1 MDLRMK
7 HAGFKLGRALM
18 YVSVSLLFL
27 SCQSSENES
36 ENLLQYVDPFVGT
49 TYTGHTF
56 PGATYPLGFMQP
68 GPQTGNFGWDYCA
81 GYRYEDPLIWGF
93 SQNRLNGTGVPD
105 LGDLLIMPFSGTPRN
120 DFRSTYKKE
129 SEKASPGYY
138 AVTLDQNSVDVEI
151 TTTPHVALY
160 HYSFE
165 KEKPKVFIDFQNLCV
180 GDAESY
186 HGRMLD
192 SKVTVEDN
200 RTITGNSLV
209 RGWVERN
216 LFYVIQFD
224 KPFILVENLRDT
236 VMNKAPRKVLH
247 FDLGKGNQLNAKI
260 AFSTVSVE
268 GAKANMEAELSHW
281 NFAKVRKA
289 AEEEWQK
296 YLSLVK
302 VTGTE
307 DQKKNFYTS
316 MYHLFVQPNNIAD
329 VDGRYRGPN
338 DSIYTA
344 ATGKYYSTFSLWDT
358 YRAAHPMYTVLCP
371 DKATDMVNTMIAHA
385 DVQGYLPI
393 WAIWGKENF
402 CMIGNHGVPVVAE
415 ACLKD
420 LPGIDQE
427 KAYQAIKKS
436 LTENHYNSE
445 WDIYDQ
451 YGYLPVDLID
461 REAVSKT
468 LEFGYDDYSAALLA
482 KKLGKQEDYEFFM
495 KRALYYKNLFDPE
508 TKLMRGKDSN
518 GKWRTPFNPFYLCH
532 GSTRGGDYTEG
543 NAWQYSWHVQQDV
556 DGLVQLMGGKEAFAA
571 QLDTLFELEATEE
584 QSGGELW
591 DVTGLIG
598 QYAHG
603 NEPSHHVIYLYSMIG
618 KNYRTA
624 ELAREICDKFY
635 QPRPDGLCGNDDCGQ
650 MSAWYMFTVL
660 GFYPVN
666 PASGEYV
673 IGSPQLPEAT
683 IKLANGKTF
692 TMIAENLSAENK
704 YVKSVWL
711 NDKEI
716 TDYKITYAQ
725 LMDGGVLKFEMTDKV
740 TE

>member
-1 MDLRMK
+1 
-7 HAGFKLGRALM
+7 
-18 YVSVSLLFL
+18 
-27 SCQSSENES
+27 
-36 ENLLQYVDPFVGT
+36 
-49 TYTGHTF
+49 
-56 PGATYPLGFMQP
+56 
-68 GPQTGNFGWDYCA
+68 
-81 GYRYEDPLIWGF
+81 
-93 SQNRLNGTGVPD
+93 
-105 LGDLLIMPFSGTPRN
+105 
-120 DFRSTYKKE
+120 
-129 SEKASPGYY
+129 
-138 AVTLDQNSVDVEI
+138 
-151 TTTPHVALY
+151 
-160 HYSFE
+160 
-165 KEKPKVFIDFQNLCV
+165 
-180 GDAESY
+180 
-186 HGRMLD
+186 MLD

-247 FDLGKGNQLNAKI
+247 FDLGKGNQLNVKI

-427 KAYQAIKKS
+427 KAYQAIRKS

-495 KRALYYKNLFDPE
+495 KRAEYYKNLFDPE

-532 GSTRGGDYTEG
+532 GGTRGGDYTEG

-571 QLDTLFELEATEE
+571 QLDTLFELEVTEE

-650 MSAWYMFTVL
+650 MSAWYMFTAL

-704 YVKSVWL
+704 YVKSVWF

>member
-1 MDLRMK
+1 MK
-7 HAGFKLGRALM
+7 HVDFKRSRVFACAC
-18 YVSVSLLFL
+18 VSILFL
-27 SCQSSENES
+27 SCQSSGKEES
-36 ENLLQYVDPFVGT
+36 NLIQYVDPFVGT

-68 GPQTGNFGWDYCA
+68 GPQSGNFGWDYCA

-105 LGDLLIMPFSGTPRN
+105 LGDLLIMPFSGTPHN

-138 AVTLDQNSVDVEI
+138 AVTLDQNSVGVEI
-151 TTTPHVALY
+151 TTTPHVAMY
-160 HYSFE
+160 HCSFE
-165 KEKPKVFIDFQNLCV
+165 REKPRVFIDFQNVCV
-180 GDAESY
+180 GDKDSY
-186 HGRMLD
+186 HGRMLE
-192 SKVTVEDN
+192 SEVKVDNN
-200 RTITGNSLV
+200 RTLIGHSLV
-209 RGWVERN
+209 RGWVERR
-216 LFYVIQFD
+216 LFYVIEFD
-224 KPFILVENLRDT
+224 KPFILVENLQDT
-236 VMNKAPRKVLH
+236 VASKAPRKVLH
-247 FDLGKGNQLNAKI
+247 FDLGKGNDLNVKV
-260 AFSTVSVE
+260 AFSTVSVD
-268 GAKANMEAELSHW
+268 GAKANLAAELSHW
-281 NFAKVRKA
+281 NFKKVRKA
-289 AEEEWQK
+289 AESAWQD
-296 YLSLVK
+296 YLSLVE

-307 DQKKNFYTS
+307 EQKKNFYTS
-316 MYHLFVQPNNIAD
+316 MYHLFIQPNNIAD
-329 VDGRYRGPN
+329 ADGNYRGPN
-338 DSIYTA
+338 DSVYTA

-358 YRAAHPMYTVLCP
+358 YRAAHPMYAILCP
-371 DKATDMVNTMIAHA
+371 DKAADMVNTMIAHA

-415 ACLKD
+415 ACLKG

-445 WDIYDQ
+445 WDVYDQ
-451 YGYLPVDLID
+451 YGYLPFDLVKK
-461 REAVSKT
+461 EAVSKT

-495 KRALYYKNLFDPE
+495 KRASNYKNLFDSE
-508 TKLMRGKDSN
+508 TKLMRGKDSK
-518 GKWRTPFNPFYLCH
+518 GKWRTPFNPFLLCH
-532 GSTRGGDYTEG
+532 GETRGGDYTEG

-556 DGLVQLMGGKEAFAA
+556 DGLMQLMGGKDAFAA
-571 QLDTLFELEATEE
+571 HLDSLFNLNATEE
-584 QSGGELW
+584 QLGGALW

-603 NEPSHHVIYLYSMIG
+603 NEPSHHVIYLYTMAG

-624 ELAREICDKFY
+624 ELARKICDEFY
-635 QPRPDGLCGNDDCGQ
+635 KPLPDGLCGNDDCGQ
-650 MSAWYMFTVL
+650 MSAWYMFTAL

-666 PASGEYV
+666 PVAGEYV
-673 IGSPQLPEAT
+673 IGSPQLPGAT
-683 IKLANGKTF
+683 IKLANGRTF
-692 TMIAENLSAENK
+692 TMVAENWSKENK

-716 TDYKITYAQ
+716 TDYKITYSQ
-725 LMDGGVLKFEMTDKV
+725 LMDGGVLKFEMTDKAV
-740 TE
+740 K

>member
-1 MDLRMK
+1 
-7 HAGFKLGRALM
+7 
-18 YVSVSLLFL
+18 
-27 SCQSSENES
+27 
-36 ENLLQYVDPFVGT
+36 
-49 TYTGHTF
+49 
-56 PGATYPLGFMQP
+56 
-68 GPQTGNFGWDYCA
+68 
-81 GYRYEDPLIWGF
+81 
-93 SQNRLNGTGVPD
+93 
-105 LGDLLIMPFSGTPRN
+105 
-120 DFRSTYKKE
+120 
-129 SEKASPGYY
+129 
-138 AVTLDQNSVDVEI
+138 
-151 TTTPHVALY
+151 
-160 HYSFE
+160 
-165 KEKPKVFIDFQNLCV
+165 
-180 GDAESY
+180 
-186 HGRMLD
+186 MLD

-247 FDLGKGNQLNAKI
+247 FDLGKGNQLNVKI

-427 KAYQAIKKS
+427 KAYQVIKKS

-495 KRALYYKNLFDPE
+495 KRAEYYKNLFDPE

-532 GSTRGGDYTEG
+532 GGTRGGDYTEG

-584 QSGGELW
+584 RSGGELW

-650 MSAWYMFTVL
+650 MSAWYMFTAL

-704 YVKSVWL
+704 YVKSVWF

>member
-1 MDLRMK
+1 MK
-7 HAGFKLGRALM
+7 HAGLKLGRALM

-27 SCQSSENES
+27 SCQSSGNES
-36 ENLLQYVDPFVGT
+36 EDLLQYVDPFVGT

-105 LGDLLIMPFSGTPRN
+105 LGDLLVMPFSGTPRN

-192 SKVTVEDN
+192 SKVTIEDN

-236 VMNKAPRKVLH
+236 VVNKAPRKVLH

-296 YLSLVK
+296 YLYLVK

-329 VDGRYRGPN
+329 VDGRYRGAN

-371 DKATDMVNTMIAHA
+371 DKAADMVNTMIAHA

-427 KAYQAIKKS
+427 KAYQAIRKS

-445 WDIYDQ
+445 WDIYDK

-495 KRALYYKNLFDPE
+495 KRASYYKNLFDPE
-508 TKLMRGKDSN
+508 TKLMRGKDSQ

-532 GSTRGGDYTEG
+532 GGTRGGDYTEG

-650 MSAWYMFTVL
+650 MSAWYMFTAL

-683 IKLANGKTF
+683 IQLANGKTF

-704 YVKSVWL
+704 YVKSVRF